1 MIAVPAVDLRGG
13 RCVQLVGG
21 SPKDERVSLPDPAS
35 VARRWSDMGFT
46 SLHVVDLDAALDA
59 GDNVGVVAEVLA
71 ASPADAQAGGGVRT
85 HDRVETLLALGAS
98 RVVVGTRAVD
108 DRAWLEE
115 LARTCPGR
123 VVVAADIRDG
133 TVLRKGWTE
142 ESALQVEPFLA
153 TLEDLPLAGVL
164 CTDVAREGRMEGI
177 DLTGVRAVVRASP
190 HPVQMSGGITSL
202 DDLSALADAGAAAA
216 VLGMALYTGRL
227 DAEVVARTYGSEE

>member
-1 MIAVPAVDLRGG
+1 
-13 RCVQLVGG
+13 
-21 SPKDERVSLPDPAS
+21 
-35 VARRWSDMGFT
+35 MGFK

-59 GDNVGVVAEVLA
+59 GDNAGLVAEVLA
-71 ASPADAQAGGGVRT
+71 DSHADAQVGGGVRSLA
-85 HDRVETLLALGAS
+85 RVEALLALGAS

-108 DRAWLEE
+108 DRTWLEA

-123 VVVAADIRDG
+123 VVVAADVRDG

-153 TLEDLPLAGVL
+153 TLADLPLAGVL

-177 DLTGVRAVVRASP
+177 DLAGVRAVVNASP

-202 DDLSALADAGAAAA
+202 DDLSALADAGAAVA
-216 VLGMALYTGRL
+216 VLGMALYTGLL
-227 DAEVVARTYGSEE
+227 DAEVVARTYGSNK

>member
-1 MIAVPAVDLRGG
+1 MIAVPAVDLRSG